1 MASETAKALLCAN
14 LGFTVSTAP
23 AAVMLLIEN
32 DLDTAAADLE
42 RIGIEI
48 DEDAAADR
56 NLLVMFAQW
65 LYQKRKTGEG
75 RPPMLKIQINDR
87 KVAKATEGSA

>member
-1 MASETAKALLCAN
+1 MASETAKTLLCAN

-23 AAVMLLIEN
+23 EAVLTLIGN
-32 DLDTAAADLE
+32 DLDTAAADLG
-42 RIGIEI
+42 RIGITI
-48 DEDAAADR
+48 DENVPADL

-87 KVAKATEGSA
+87 KVAKATGGSA

>member
-1 MASETAKALLCAN
+1 MASETSKTLLCAN

-42 RIGIEI
+42 RIGIKI
-48 DEDAAADR
+48 DEDVAADR